1 MKLNKK
7 SLIIFSIIGLILFF
21 IGFFV
26 KKPYNAENAEKV
38 FQYLSDCAIIPG
50 VVLILIYS
58 LTWVA
63 SEGMFDG
70 ISYAG
75 RFLASMFVPNS
86 RIYDKTGDYRSYKE
100 QKMESRKEKLDKES
114 LFIGLIFLAIAIIF
128 YIFYFI
134 F

>member
-7 SLIIFSIIGLILFF
+7 SLIIFSIIGLVLFF

-26 KKPYNAENAEKV
+26 KKPYSEETAEKV

-63 SEGMFDG
+63 SEGVFDG

-75 RFLASMFVPNS
+75 RFLASMFVPNT
-86 RIYDKTGDYRSYKE
+86 RIYDKNGDYRSYKQ
-100 QKMESRKEKLDKES
+100 QKMENRKEKLSKES
-114 LFIGLIFLAIAIIF
+114 LIIGLIFFALAIVF
-128 YIFYFI
+128 YIFYLI

>member
-7 SLIIFSIIGLILFF
+7 IFIIFSIIGLVLFF
-21 IGFFV
+21 IAFFV
-26 KKPYNAENAEKV
+26 KKPYNAENTEKV

-70 ISYAG
+70 LSYAG
-75 RFLASMFVPNS
+75 RFLASMFVPNT
-86 RIYDKTGDYRSYKE
+86 RLYDKNGDYRSYKE
-100 QKMESRKEKLDKES
+100 EKLKNRKEKLDKES
-114 LFIGLIFLAIAIIF
+114 LIVGLIFFVIAIIF
-128 YIFYFI
+128 YIFYLI